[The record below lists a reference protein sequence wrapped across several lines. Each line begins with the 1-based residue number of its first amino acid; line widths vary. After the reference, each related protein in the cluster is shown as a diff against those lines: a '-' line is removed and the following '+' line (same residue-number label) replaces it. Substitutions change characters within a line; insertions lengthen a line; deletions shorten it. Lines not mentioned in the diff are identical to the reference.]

1 MSWLLDRLLMWIAD
15 ALDRNLVTVP
25 DLDDDWPRANGLT
38 CPPNMMTASEPIQLN
53 RGRRSVVT
61 RRLTPTEGQHRN

>member
-25 DLDDDWPRANGLT
+25 DLDDDWPRANELT
-38 CPPNMMTASEPIQLN
+38 CPPNRSNSTADADPL
-53 RGRRSVVT
+53 
-61 RRLTPTEGQHRN
+61 